1 VKFITR
7 LYQEKRNE
15 KLSCTEDCRAIHIA
29 NWLWTQGSY
38 KTVDIWKGGFKSN
51 IRRQFPKIHGA
62 VMIGHVISMHRCSS
76 GSMNLSCLQ
85 LRMRCRDKTFISL
98 KILTLSIPYGCFR
111 RFSVLSCWYFALQ
124 VTTGDS
130 LVQVPW
136 PTSTSLVLSVVFAC
150 SSAASY
156 TSVSCTTAAVWTGYL
171 GIIWWVFLYG
181 QWNIG
186 DWCCASWGVIQVSL
200 RLFCGACDLSLRA
213 FTRRLRAFTTCSA
226 TATFLWRYV
235 SEFWK
240 SNEFILCW
248 LSDFGRNL
256 L

>member
-1 VKFITR
+1 
-7 LYQEKRNE
+7 
-15 KLSCTEDCRAIHIA
+15 
-29 NWLWTQGSY
+29 
-38 KTVDIWKGGFKSN
+38 
-51 IRRQFPKIHGA
+51 
-62 VMIGHVISMHRCSS
+62 MIGHVISMHRCSS

-256 L
+256 LWALSISGVSNIRPTGQIRPVAWLDPARGMILWNKNCFVCLRSLSSYTSITVDYRFQLLATLT